1 MRHWLPV
8 AAMAMPSHSQAG
20 RRGKQPGTIR
30 FLAQL
35 YCPITEC
42 AEMRAENN
50 PMANST
56 TGRTKCHKKRL
67 STYLDLCCARP
78 ICQHV
83 RWVTLASSS
92 LKSCGKV
99 NCTAPPD
106 ATQRCLEICSLL
118 DSVPQRTLL
127 KGSAHKRLK
136 SRNTVPDHKVTEEL
150 AFAFL
155 HNVLI
160 EHELG
165 SPDEGRCRSSC
176 KFYFD
181 TIHGVQERFKKI
193 NVLKRI

>member
-1 MRHWLPV
+1 MAAHLRIHNRLLWKGPPPILIPVVSNRAPACDWTDVIDLQHVSLNVIEFESQQGQSPYLVLVEREQFSPQHMRHWLPV
-8 AAMAMPSHSQAG
+8 AAMAMPSHS
-20 RRGKQPGTIR
+20 QPGTIR

-99 NCTAPPD
+99 NCRAPP
-106 ATQRCLEICSLL
+106 RCHTAAS
-118 DSVPQRTLL
+118 
-127 KGSAHKRLK
+127 
-136 SRNTVPDHKVTEEL
+136 
-150 AFAFL
+150 
-155 HNVLI
+155 
-160 EHELG
+160 
-165 SPDEGRCRSSC
+165 
-176 KFYFD
+176 
-181 TIHGVQERFKKI
+181 
-193 NVLKRI
+193 